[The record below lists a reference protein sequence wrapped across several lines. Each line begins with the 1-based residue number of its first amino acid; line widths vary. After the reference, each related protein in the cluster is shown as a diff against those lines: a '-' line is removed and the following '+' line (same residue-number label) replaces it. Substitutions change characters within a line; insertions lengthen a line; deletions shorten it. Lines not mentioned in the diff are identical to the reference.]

1 MEVSGQLHA
10 PATFTPRERASGT
23 RCIGGGVDS
32 RAGLDAV
39 VESEIPIPCRDSNPP
54 IIHPVAQRYTTELTG
69 ANSVRFTSSHCISLG
84 SLLFSH
90 ASVGFPNNVFLH
102 LQGALT
108 MEAVRASETLGNTTN
123 TTRRIK
129 PDLGRTQ
136 PPIKW
141 VPGVKRLGRE
151 ADHST
156 STYP

>member
-1 MEVSGQLHA
+1 
-10 PATFTPRERASGT
+10 
-23 RCIGGGVDS
+23 
-32 RAGLDAV
+32 
-39 VESEIPIPCRDSNPP
+39 
-54 IIHPVAQRYTTELTG
+54 
-69 ANSVRFTSSHCISLG
+69 
-84 SLLFSH
+84 
-90 ASVGFPNNVFLH
+90 
-102 LQGALT
+102 

-156 STYP
+156 STYPWG